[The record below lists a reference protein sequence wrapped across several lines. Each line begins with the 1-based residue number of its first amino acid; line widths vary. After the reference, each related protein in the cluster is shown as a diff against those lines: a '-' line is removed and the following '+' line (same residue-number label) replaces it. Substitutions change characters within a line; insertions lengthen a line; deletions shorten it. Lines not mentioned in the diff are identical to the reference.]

1 MSTGFLSP
9 RQPWQGRRVVLGVTG
24 SIAAYKAIAIAR
36 SLTSLG
42 AAVDTVLTD
51 GARQFV
57 SAISFEGV
65 TGRDS
70 ATELFSVDKSALH
83 ISLGVEADVVCVAPA
98 TADFIARSS
107 QGRANDLLSTTL
119 LATKAPIVICP
130 AMNTNMYTHPQTQR
144 NLKYLSEY
152 LSYTC
157 LLYTSPSPRD

>member
-1 MSTGFLSP
+1 VSTGFLSP

-70 ATELFSVDKSALH
+70 ATW
-83 ISLGVEADVVCVAPA
+83 
-98 TADFIARSS
+98 
-107 QGRANDLLSTTL
+107 
-119 LATKAPIVICP
+119 
-130 AMNTNMYTHPQTQR
+130 
-144 NLKYLSEY
+144 
-152 LSYTC
+152 
-157 LLYTSPSPRD
+157 